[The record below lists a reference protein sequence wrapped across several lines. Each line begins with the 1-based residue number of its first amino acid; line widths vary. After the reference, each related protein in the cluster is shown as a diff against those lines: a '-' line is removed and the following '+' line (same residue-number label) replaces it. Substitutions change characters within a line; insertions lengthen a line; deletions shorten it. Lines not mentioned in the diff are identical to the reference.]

1 MLEILDK
8 WTEYLIMYRLP
19 LREWADFTVMFLRS
33 NYRDF
38 FRSISGVVEGAVN
51 YFEAYLS
58 VIPITLF
65 ILIMVLIAWKLAG
78 RGVAIFTLIGLLL
91 IVSMNIWDDTILLWP
106 LCVDLYCYYR
116 YSHNSLRV
124 MNLREHYTSYP

>member
-58 VIPITLF
+58 VIPITLLF
-65 ILIMVLIAWKLAG
+65 
-78 RGVAIFTLIGLLL
+78 
-91 IVSMNIWDDTILLWP
+91 LLWC
-106 LCVDLYCYYR
+106 L
-116 YSHNSLRV
+116 
-124 MNLREHYTSYP
+124 